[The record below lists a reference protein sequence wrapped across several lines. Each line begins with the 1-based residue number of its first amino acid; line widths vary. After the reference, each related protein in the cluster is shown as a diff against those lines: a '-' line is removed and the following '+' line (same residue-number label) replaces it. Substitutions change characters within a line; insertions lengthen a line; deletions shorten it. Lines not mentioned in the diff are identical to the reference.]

1 MSKTARS
8 ARGDIVDFDLLA
20 IKQQLA
26 TTPVPVGVNQRRK
39 FIDEKDGI
47 KTKVNSITLPPLPSA
62 LSVAMESVVQSAV
75 AGDATGEVETPI
87 ESINVDEPAAPVVAQ
102 PTTPIVSKSF
112 KK

>member
-47 KTKVNSITLPPLPSA
+47 KTKINTITPPALPSA
-62 LSVAMESVVQSAV
+62 LSIAMEAVTESAA
-75 AGDATGEVETPI
+75 AGDAVGDVEFAI
-87 ESINVDEPAAPVVAQ
+87 ETVSVVTEQAASTAL
-102 PTTPIVSKSF
+102 PIVSKSF